1 MNGKRGAPYG
11 NTNALKHGRY
21 AHSGIP
27 LITDRE
33 EAVFREMLLENTPK
47 LIGWTKKLCWELG
60 ESMLDE
66 TDMKVYGKKLT
77 QLVDMFIRMIKLRGL
92 LEELGGECPP
102 DEQFEYGY
110 KETMERVTERLAK
123 EEADKQNREGKKGMG

>member
-1 MNGKRGAPYG
+1 M
-11 NTNALKHGRY
+11 KHGRY

-27 LITDRE
+27 LITE
-33 EAVFREMLLENTPK
+33 NEAAVFKKMLLETTPK
-47 LIGWTKKLCWELG
+47 LIGLTKKLCWELG

-66 TDMKVYGKKLT
+66 TDTKVCGEKLT
-77 QLVDMFIRMIKLRGL
+77 QLIDMFIRMVKLRGL

-102 DEQFEYGY
+102 NEQFEYGY